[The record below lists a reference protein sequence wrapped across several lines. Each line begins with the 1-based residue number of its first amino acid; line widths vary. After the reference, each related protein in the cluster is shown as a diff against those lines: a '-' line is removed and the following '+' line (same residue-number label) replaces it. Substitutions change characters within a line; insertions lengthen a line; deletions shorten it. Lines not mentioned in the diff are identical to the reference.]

1 MRPQDTAVILGL
13 MFRFVRELSLDVE
26 RPQRLE
32 RRTRAFARPGALV
45 SDRTKERL
53 LRGQAAGSR
62 SASADSS
69 TITTCS

>member
-1 MRPQDTAVILGL
+1 VILGL
-13 MFRFVRELSLDVE
+13 MFRFVRELVLDVE

-32 RRTRAFARPGALV
+32 RRTRAFARPGALI

-53 LRGQAAGSR
+53 RRGQNRLR
-62 SASADSS
+62 SASADCS